1 MQILSIKTHCITQA
15 ESLEKIL
22 DKYITSI
29 TEQDI
34 LAVTSKVISICQ
46 SMVVKKNNINK
57 EKLIQQEADLIAKVE
72 NRPYGVY
79 LTIKNNI
86 IIPSAGIDESNG
98 DAAFIAK
105 ALGNIAKAKG
115 MAQLSRDT
123 GLGRESLYKA
133 LSGDVNPSFDTVIKV
148 VKALNLRLAI

>member
-1 MQILSIKTHCITQA
+1 MAIKLRKWDSAEHLKTEEDMQAYLQVCIE
-15 ESLEKIL
+15 ESK
-22 DKYITSI
+22 
-29 TEQDI
+29 
-34 LAVTSKVISICQ
+34 
-46 SMVVKKNNINK
+46 
-57 EKLIQQEADLIAKVE
+57 
-72 NRPYGVY
+72 
-79 LTIKNNI
+79 
-86 IIPSAGIDESNG
+86 G
-98 DAAFIAK
+98 DAAVIAK

>member
-1 MQILSIKTHCITQA
+1 MAIKLRKWDSAEHLKTEDDMQAYLQACI
-15 ESLEKIL
+15 E
-22 DKYITSI
+22 
-29 TEQDI
+29 
-34 LAVTSKVISICQ
+34 
-46 SMVVKKNNINK
+46 
-57 EKLIQQEADLIAKVE
+57 
-72 NRPYGVY
+72 
-79 LTIKNNI
+79 
-86 IIPSAGIDESNG
+86 ESNG
-98 DAAFIAK
+98 DAVLNAK